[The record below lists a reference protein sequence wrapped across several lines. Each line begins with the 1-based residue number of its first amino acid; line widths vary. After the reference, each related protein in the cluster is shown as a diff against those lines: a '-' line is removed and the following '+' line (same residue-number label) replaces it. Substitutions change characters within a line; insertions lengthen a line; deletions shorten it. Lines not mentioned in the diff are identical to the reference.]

1 MKVKTHVC
9 VGGTPVKEDVRIL
22 KNGVHVVVGT
32 PGRIHDMMKR
42 GFLKTEYLK
51 LFILDE
57 ADDIFIDPCSEG
69 MVKLSQFITTNYT
82 SWAFDCPCHTS

>member
-9 VGGTPVKEDVRIL
+9 VGGAPVKEDVRVL
-22 KNGVHVVVGT
+22 KQGVHIVVGT

-57 ADDIFIDPCSEG
+57 ADDL
-69 MVKLSQFITTNYT
+69 LSRGFKT
-82 SWAFDCPCHTS
+82 